1 MSDLLT
7 RIKAY
12 KYDEIAEAKK
22 DRPLSVLRDRA
33 AGMAPPRGFLA
44 AIEQRQREGRYAL
57 IAEVKKKSPSKGLIR
72 ANFDAASMARAYR
85 AGGATCL
92 SVLTDAPSFDGSLE
106 HLTAARTEVE
116 LPLLRKDFMLDP
128 YQVVEARA
136 WGADAILLM
145 LSTVDDDTAVA
156 IEDTAWEWGMDVLVE
171 VHDEEELRRAARLRS
186 RLVGINNRD
195 LKTMK
200 TSLTTA
206 ENLAPRVPAGKVV
219 VGESG
224 LSTPEDLKR
233 MEVAGITAFLVGES
247 LARVEDVEAATR
259 TLLAE

>member
-12 KYDEIAEAKK
+12 KREEIAEAKK
-22 DRPLSVLRDRA
+22 QRPLSALRDRA
-33 AGMAPPRGFLA
+33 ESMVPPRGFLA
-44 AIEQRQREGRYAL
+44 AIERREREGEYAL

-72 ANFDAASMARAYR
+72 EDFDPAELACGYE

-92 SVLTDAPSFDGSLE
+92 SVLTDTPSFDGSLD
-106 HLTAARTEVE
+106 HLAIARKTVG

-145 LSTVDDDTAVA
+145 LSTVDDDTATAV
-156 IEDTAWEWGMDVLVE
+156 EDTAREFGMDVLVE
-171 VHDEEELRRAARLRS
+171 VHDTEELERAARLRS
-186 RLVGINNRD
+186 RLIGINNRN
-195 LKTMK
+195 LKTME
-200 TSLTTA
+200 TSLATA
-206 ENLAPRVPAGKVV
+206 ENLAPRVPEGKVI

-224 LSTPEDLKR
+224 LRTPEDLRR
-233 MEVAGITAFLVGES
+233 MAAAGITAFLVGES
-247 LARVEDVEAATR
+247 LARVDDVESATR
-259 TLLAE
+259 ALLAQ